1 MTEKTAPQSNFLST
15 IKVGGWTF
23 ISRVAGLIRDIFTT
37 NLLGA
42 SFFHDIFV
50 VVLKIPNVFRKLF
63 AEGAFSQAFIPIY
76 SEYIGRKDDKGSQ
89 DFLNALFG
97 ILLSALF
104 IFTALA
110 LLFAPIFILTFAPG
124 FYFDIQK
131 QDLAVSLL
139 RIMFPYLA
147 LISLVAFAAGI
158 QNSHNKFSIPAI
170 TPLIFNLSLIGSA
183 WLVAPK
189 IDIPVMA
196 LAWGVLLAGF
206 LQLLFQIAPLATIK
220 KIPIPKID
228 FQNPGVKKFFI
239 LILPAIVAGGIAQIN
254 LLIDTI
260 FASLLITGSPTWLYV
275 SDRLIQFPMGI
286 FAIAVGTVLLP
297 SLSKSYAQKEIKA
310 FTEQLE
316 NAFKL
321 IFFLAIPS
329 LIGLILFASPL
340 LATIFQRGAFLWS
353 DVQQAS
359 LSLIGFSLG
368 LPFFMAM
375 KVLVPAFFS
384 RQNTKTPMLIAFLSL
399 LINVCL
405 NYLLAFYYGLGHLGL
420 AIASSISAI
429 VSVVILSLI
438 LKRDGLLSFSGILT
452 AFSFKVL
459 IASAALISFLSI
471 FNQYFD
477 FELFTEV
484 QRLLH
489 LGAAVIV
496 SLIIYFGVSFLLG
509 VRTTD
514 FK

>member
-1 MTEKTAPQSNFLST
+1 VTEKTAPQSNFLST

-110 LLFAPIFILTFAPG
+110 LLFAPIFILIFAPG

-286 FAIAVGTVLLP
+286 FAIAIGTVLLP
-297 SLSKSYAQKEIKA
+297 SLSKAYAQKEIKA
-310 FTEQLE
+310 YTEQLE
-316 NAFKL
+316 HAFKL
-321 IFFLAIPS
+321 VFFLAIPS
-329 LIGLILFASPL
+329 LIGLVLFASPL

-359 LSLIGFSLG
+359 LSLIAFSFG

-405 NYLLAFYYGLGHLGL
+405 NYLLAFYFGLGHLGL

-429 VSVVILSLI
+429 VSVIILSFI
-438 LKRDGLLSFSGILT
+438 LKRDGLISFTGILST
-452 AFSFKVL
+452 FSLKVL
-459 IASAALISFLSI
+459 IASVALISFLSI

-477 FELFTEV
+477 FELFSQT

-489 LGAAVIV
+489 LVAAVIG
-496 SLIIYFGVSFLLG
+496 SLIIYFGSSFILG
-509 VRTTD
+509 VRPAD